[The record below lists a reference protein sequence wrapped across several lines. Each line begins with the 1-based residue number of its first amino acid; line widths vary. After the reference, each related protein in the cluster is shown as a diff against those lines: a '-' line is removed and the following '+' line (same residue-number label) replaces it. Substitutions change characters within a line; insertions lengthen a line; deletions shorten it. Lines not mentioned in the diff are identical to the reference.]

1 MSQPLDMNT
10 KPVGTREWYDFI
22 GLLADMIPYIHMGG
36 QDATQR
42 LIEFCSIDKKSTILD
57 VGCGG
62 GNTSCLIVKEVG
74 ASVVGIDISDVMI
87 SKAQQRAERL
97 GISDRVEFRTADAYD
112 IPFNDNSFDVVLV
125 ESVLVP
131 LPGDKMA
138 AIKEM
143 MRVLKPGGMIGVNE
157 STVRPQTPQNLI
169 ETFLKHPATYGTFT
183 PKSLKQLFES
193 AGFENIKIQE
203 FWNIDTPSPMM
214 GLGCRGLLNFLIQV
228 YPRIVLKLLRD
239 KRFREASR
247 IDNQITKGG
256 KEYMGYVLVVGQ
268 NPKDKGG
275 IRNGY
280 E

>member
-1 MSQPLDMNT
+1 MLD
-10 KPVGTREWYDFI
+10 KSAGVV
-22 GLLADMIPYIHMGG
+22 LAD
-36 QDATQR
+36 
-42 LIEFCSIDKKSTILD
+42 LS
-57 VGCGG
+57 
-62 GNTSCLIVKEVG
+62 
-74 ASVVGIDISDVMI
+74 
-87 SKAQQRAERL
+87 
-97 GISDRVEFRTADAYD
+97 
-112 IPFNDNSFDVVLV
+112 
-125 ESVLVP
+125 
-131 LPGDKMA
+131 
-138 AIKEM
+138 KEM
-143 MRVLKPGGMIGVNE
+143 LMEAKGKGEFMRVCSHTEGFPFPDKRFSCILMVDAMHHVCDQPDTANELWRVLKPGGMIGVNE